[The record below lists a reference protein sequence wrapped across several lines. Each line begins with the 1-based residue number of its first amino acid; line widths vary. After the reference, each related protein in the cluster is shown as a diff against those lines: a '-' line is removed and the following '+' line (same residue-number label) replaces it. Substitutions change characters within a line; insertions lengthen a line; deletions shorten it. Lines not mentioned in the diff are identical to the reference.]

1 MNKFLVSA
9 VAVATL
15 LSIAVPV
22 VHAAG
27 TESNGFTVDVALT
40 SKCLATTTTAPSL
53 AFAYESFQTDDSTP
67 TAPIS
72 LTFKC
77 TRGIAA
83 PTLSFDTVSG
93 TTTAGATT
101 GATGE
106 GVVGGLRYTLL
117 VGADTSTTQGVA
129 ATNTTIGSEKVL
141 SYSVTGKIQLGQAGD
156 STALVRQV
164 RSLIVT
170 Y

>member
-1 MNKFLVSA
+1 MKKITLITALCASGLLGGTSA
-9 VAVATL
+9 L
-15 LSIAVPV
+15 
-22 VHAAG
+22 AAN
-27 TESNGFTVDVALT
+27 ESNGFSVDVTLT

-53 AFAYESFQTDDSTP
+53 AFAYESFQTTAASP

-77 TRGIAA
+77 TRGIAE

-93 TTTAGATT
+93 TSTSGSASA
-101 GATGE
+101 ATGE
-106 GVVGGLRYTLL
+106 GVVGGLRYTLS
-117 VGADTSTTQGVA
+117 VGANSTSATTGSA

-141 SYSVTGKIQLGQAGD
+141 TYSVTGSIQPLQAGD
-156 STALVRQV
+156 AVAATSDL

>member
-9 VAVATL
+9 ATAATL
-15 LSIAVPV
+15 LSATVPV
-22 VHAAG
+22 VHAAA
-27 TESNGFTVDVALT
+27 ESNGFTVDVALT
-40 SKCLATTTTAPSL
+40 SKCLATTTSAPSL
-53 AFAYESFQTDDSTP
+53 AFAYESFQTGDSSP

-77 TRGIAA
+77 TRGISA

-93 TTTAGATT
+93 TTTSGSTL

-106 GVVGGLRYTLL
+106 GVVGGLRYTLA
-117 VGADTSTTQGVA
+117 VGGNTSTTQGTA
-129 ATNTTIGSEKVL
+129 ASNTSIGSEKVL
-141 SYSVTGKIQLGQAGD
+141 SYTVTGKIQLGQAGD
-156 STALVRQV
+156 ALASAQQI

>member
-1 MNKFLVSA
+1 MNKFFISTAAAVS
-9 VAVATL
+9 L
-15 LSIAVPV
+15 LSTVLPV
-22 VHAAG
+22 AHAAV
-27 TESNGFTVDVALT
+27 ESNGFTVDVALT
-40 SKCLATTTTAPSL
+40 SKCLATTTSAPSL
-53 AFAYESFQTDDSTP
+53 AFAYESFQTGDSLP

-93 TTTAGATT
+93 TTTAGSTS

-106 GVVGGLRYTLL
+106 GVVGGLRYTLA
-117 VGADTSTTQGVA
+117 VGGNTSTNQGTA
-129 ATNTTIGSEKVL
+129 ASNTAIGSEKVL

-156 STALVRQV
+156 ATASAQQI

>member
-1 MNKFLVSA
+1 MKKLALVSVLCA
-9 VAVATL
+9 SGFFGATSAL
-15 LSIAVPV
+15 
-22 VHAAG
+22 AA
-27 TESNGFTVDVALT
+27 TESNGFTVDVTLT

-53 AFAYESFQTDDSTP
+53 AFAYESFQTTAASP

-77 TRGIAA
+77 TRGIAE
-83 PTLSFDTVSG
+83 PTLSFDTSSG
-93 TTTAGATT
+93 TSTAGLTT

-106 GVVGGLRYTLL
+106 GVAAGLRYTLA
-117 VGADTSTTQGVA
+117 VGANSTAATAGTA

-141 SYSVTGKIQLGQAGD
+141 TYSVTGSIEPLQAG
-156 STALVRQV
+156 STVASAQQI

>member
-1 MNKFLVSA
+1 MKKLTLISVLCASGLFSGTSA
-9 VAVATL
+9 L
-15 LSIAVPV
+15 
-22 VHAAG
+22 AAN
-27 TESNGFTVDVALT
+27 ESNGFTVDVTLT

-53 AFAYESFQTDDSTP
+53 AFAYESFQTTASSP

-72 LTFKC
+72 LAFKC

-83 PTLSFDTVSG
+83 PTLSFDTTSG
-93 TTTAGATT
+93 TSTSGLST

-106 GVVGGLRYTLL
+106 GVAGGLRYTLS
-117 VGADTSTTQGVA
+117 VGANTSTNAGTA

-141 SYSVTGKIQLGQAGD
+141 TYSVTGNIQSGQSGD
-156 STALVRQV
+156 VTALVQQI